1 MSNNA
6 AIIYSRL
13 SSSRLPRKALLNLVN
28 ETSLIEVV
36 IKRLQKNNDYKIVLA
51 TSENIEDDDL
61 ALVAEKYG
69 ILFFRGHL
77 NDVAKRTID
86 CIDKYKIDYFA
97 RINGDSPF
105 IDASLIANGFK
116 LLQDNNLDLVTNIF
130 PRSFPY
136 GYSLE
141 VLNAKKFKTLYSQ
154 FEESHKEHIT
164 SFYYENIDSI
174 RYLNLSTNLD
184 FNQEIRLTIDTEIDY
199 INICSLFKNY
209 PHLMDLDIY
218 DIVIKYKENNLL
230 C

>member
-6 AIIYSRL
+6 AIIYARL
-13 SSSRLPRKALLNLVN
+13 SSRRLPRKALLPLVN

-36 IKRLQKNNDYKIVLA
+36 IKRLQKNDDYKIVLA
-51 TSENIEDDDL
+51 TSENIEDDEL
-61 ALVAEKYG
+61 ALIAEKYG
-69 ILFFRGHL
+69 ILFFRGNL

-86 CIDKYKIDYFA
+86 CIDKFNIDYFA

-105 IDASLIANGFK
+105 IDSSLIANGFK
-116 LLQDNNLDLVTNIF
+116 LVQDNYRDLVTNIF

-141 VLNAKKFKTLYSQ
+141 VLNAKKFKSLYSQ
-154 FEESHKEHIT
+154 FEETHREHIT
-164 SFYYENIDSI
+164 SFYYENIDAM

-184 FNQEIRLTIDTEIDY
+184 FEQQIRLTVDTETDY
-199 INICSLFKNY
+199 INIFNLFKSY
-209 PHLMDLDIY
+209 PDLMELDIY
-218 DIVIKYKENNLL
+218 DVVKKYRENNLL

>member
-1 MSNNA
+1 MINNA

-13 SSSRLPRKALLNLVN
+13 SSRRLPRKALLPLVI

-36 IKRLQKNNDYKIVLA
+36 IKRLQKNSNYKIVLA
-51 TSENIEDDDL
+51 TSENSEDDEL
-61 ALVAEKYG
+61 ALIAEKHG
-69 ILFFRGHL
+69 ILFFRGNL

-86 CIDKYKIDYFA
+86 CIDKFEIDYFA
-97 RINGDSPF
+97 RVNGDSPF
-105 IDASLIANGFK
+105 IDSSLIANGFN
-116 LLQDNNLDLVTNIF
+116 LVQDNHLDLVTNIF

-154 FEESHKEHIT
+154 FEEPHKEHIT
-164 SFYYENIDSI
+164 SFYYENIDAM

-184 FNQEIRLTIDTEIDY
+184 FKQEIRLTIDTEIDY
-199 INICSLFKNY
+199 INICNLFKSY
-209 PHLMDLDIY
+209 PHLIDLDIY
-218 DIVIKYKENNLL
+218 DVVKKYRENNWL